1 LMKSNTQLQR
11 DVMDELQ
18 FEPTVDASNIGVI
31 AKDGIVTL
39 TGKVSNYAAKYAAS
53 EAAERVT
60 GVKAVTDEMKVDLPA
75 YHQRDDQDIA
85 QAAVNALKWHVWVP
99 KDALKVKVDK
109 GWVTLEGT
117 VDYRFQQTAAEDAV
131 QNLTGVTGVSNLIG
145 LRAVVVPSDI
155 KVKIENALNRAAELD
170 GERIKVEVDGN
181 KVVLRGKV
189 ASWAE
194 RDEAERAAWSA
205 PGVWDVD
212 DKLEIAA

>member
-1 LMKSNTQLQR
+1 MKTNAQLQR

-18 FEPTVDASNIGVI
+18 FEPSVNAANIGVT

-39 TGKVSNYAAKYAAS
+39 AGKVSNYAEKYAAS

-60 GVKAVTDEMKVDLPA
+60 GVKAVTDETKVDLPLA
-75 YHQRDDQDIA
+75 HQRDDQDIA
-85 QAAVNALKWHVWVP
+85 QAVLNALKWHVWVP
-99 KDALKVKVDK
+99 QDAIKVKVEQ

-117 VDYRFQQTAAEDAV
+117 VDFKFQQTAARNAV
-131 QNLTGVTGVSNLIG
+131 QDLTGVMGVSNLIS
-145 LRAVVVPSDI
+145 LKSVVAPSDL
-155 KVKIENALNRAAELD
+155 KVRIENALTRAAELD

-181 KVVLRGKV
+181 KVILRGKV
-189 ASWAE
+189 RSWAE